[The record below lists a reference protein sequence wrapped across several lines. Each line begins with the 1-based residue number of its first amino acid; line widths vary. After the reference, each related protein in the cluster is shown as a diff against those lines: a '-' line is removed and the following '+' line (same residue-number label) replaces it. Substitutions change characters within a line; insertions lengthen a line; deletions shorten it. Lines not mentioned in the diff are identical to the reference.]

1 MAEEKRERRI
11 WTMAWNVAM
20 CREILIIRPYMH
32 NPKSTESST
41 AWTKVCTNLG
51 NCDGFAFGVKAIR
64 DHFTILLKK
73 RTVEAIKSACLV
85 SLNDAISK
93 TNEHHQQQAS
103 SNNFV

>member
-1 MAEEKRERRI
+1 MAEEKRERRN

-20 CREILIIRPYMH
+20 CREILIIHPYMH

-41 AWTKVCTNLG
+41 AWTQVCTNLG

-73 RTVEAIKSACLV
+73 
-85 SLNDAISK
+85 LNDAISK
-93 TNEHHQQQAS
+93 TNEHFQQQAS